1 MTEYAIYH
9 LIDAADDLESG
20 IAGRRNAMPADAD
33 GQTVALLEKAAERV
47 SEAGR
52 LLRTVA
58 GREGRRA
65 ETEARR

>member
-1 MTEYAIYH
+1 MNINELIGYAV
-9 LIDAADDLESG
+9 DLEAD
-20 IAGRRNAMPADAD
+20 ITVFRELMPTTAD

-58 GREGRRA
+58 AREGRRA
-65 ETEARR
+65 ETETLKG